1 MDDIFSGLD
10 RKSAT
15 HIFSAVFSENGLL
28 AKLSCAAVLVTHSSK
43 SPPPPRFP
51 CPHTNPPLS
60 AQFLPRFDTI
70 LVISNGLIAHRGTYE
85 ELLTSGGL
93 DESLLSRVAAPKAS
107 ASAGDA
113 VEVTTDGK
121 IVLKDAPLDKEEN
134 QASRAPSEWGVYSYF
149 LKSCGVAGITLFF
162 VLAAILAGER
172 SFESEFKVVCG
183 VVAIMTDALA

>member
-1 MDDIFSGLD
+1 MDDVFSGLD

-28 AKLSCAAVLVTHSSK
+28 AKLSCAAVLVTHSSTVPTP
-43 SPPPPRFP
+43 SHHCSSTP
-51 CPHTNPPLS
+51 TLTSSS

-107 ASAGDA
+107 ASASDA
-113 VEVTTDGK
+113 VEVTSDGK

-172 SFESEFKVVCG
+172 SFESKF
-183 VVAIMTDALA
+183 